1 MNIKSMGKGA
11 GLALAAV
18 VAGSAFALNG
28 AAIGAGDDH
37 GHRPSTPQEAYNAL
51 KAGNMRFVNNMST
64 HPRMSDARLKETAE
78 GQKPYVSILAC
89 ADSRKPIER
98 IFDKGV
104 GDLFVVR
111 VAGNVAGPQVTGSIE
126 YGTAVLQTPL
136 LVVLGHSACGAVDAA
151 VSEAPLPG
159 SIPSV
164 IDPIRAAV
172 EDTRDAGTS
181 ESEMLDTAIRMNA
194 FRQVRN
200 LLGSQ
205 LIADRVKSGD
215 LMVVAGVYDLATGEV
230 EFLGEH
236 PRQASILGMN

>member
-1 MNIKSMGKGA
+1 MNIKRVGIGA
-11 GLALAAV
+11 GLALAA
-18 VAGSAFALNG
+18 ALTGSAFALNS
-28 AAIGAGDDH
+28 ASAGQDS
-37 GHRPSTPQEAYNAL
+37 RPSTPQEAYTAL

-64 HPRMSDARLKETAE
+64 HPRMSDERLKETAE

-136 LVVLGHSACGAVDAA
+136 LVVMGHSACGAVDAA
-151 VSEAPLPG
+151 MGGTPLPG

-181 ESEMLDTAIRMNA
+181 SSEMLDTAIRMNA
-194 FRQVRN
+194 FRQVRS

-215 LMVVAGVYDLATGEV
+215 LMVVAAVYDLGTGEV

-236 PRQASILGMN
+236 PKQAQVLGMQ

>member
-1 MNIKSMGKGA
+1 MNIKRLGMGA

-18 VAGSAFALNG
+18 VAGSAFALNS
-28 AAIGAGDDH
+28 ASDDH
-37 GHRPSTPQEAYNAL
+37 QDRPATPQEAYAAL
-51 KAGNMRFVNNMST
+51 KAGNLRFVDNVST
-64 HPRMSDARLKETAE
+64 HPRTSDARLKETAE
-78 GQKPYVSILAC
+78 GQAPYVSVLAC

-126 YGTAVLQTPL
+126 YGTAVLETL
-136 LVVLGHSACGAVDAA
+136 LLLVLGHSACGAVDAA
-151 VSEAPLPG
+151 ASEAPLPG
-159 SIPSV
+159 SIPAV

-181 ESEMLDTAIRMNA
+181 SSEMLDTAIRMNA

-205 LIADRVKSGD
+205 LIAERVKSGD